1 MRLQTL
7 IPLLPPP
14 CLLRS
19 GKAAFYFYGL
29 EMIIGLTHC
38 CRLRKRLQRAIVA
51 NLERTLSNRADND
64 FQCRR

>member
-14 CLLRS
+14 CLLPT

-29 EMIIGLTHC
+29 EMIIGLTTAAASENVC
-38 CRLRKRLQRAIVA
+38 NALL
-51 NLERTLSNRADND
+51 
-64 FQCRR
+64 